1 MTVLTPPPSTATET
15 ARLPYGALL
24 ALAMTGF
31 LAIMTETLP
40 AGLLPEIGH
49 ALHVSAS
56 RTGQLVTAYAAGSLL
71 AAIPLTAAT
80 QTWRRRPTLLLC
92 IGGFLLFNIGT
103 SASSNYPL
111 TLAIRFLAGVTAGL
125 AWGIL
130 AGYARRMVAPQLKG
144 RAIAVAMAGT
154 PIAFSLGVP
163 AGTFLA
169 HATSWRIAFLAIA
182 AVSAGLAAWVLAVV
196 PDLPGQPARSRLSV
210 RSVFLAPGVRPVL
223 CVVFLWM
230 TAHNI
235 LYTYIAPFLALFG
248 LLPRIAPILLTF
260 GICAIAGI
268 GLAGLL
274 VDRMLRA
281 LVLLSLSIFIGVALV
296 LGSGHIPPSIVYAAV
311 AAWGV
316 TFGGAATLLQTACD
330 EAAGNGAELAPSLVT
345 TAWNLAIAAGGASGG
360 FLLNHATAASFPW
373 ALDLLLL
380 AALVIAWRSSKHGFA
395 PPTQTS

>member
-1 MTVLTPPPSTATET
+1 MTVLTPPPSTGSEA

-40 AGLLPEIGH
+40 AGLLPEIGR

-80 QTWRRRPTLLLC
+80 QTWRRRPILLLC
-92 IGGFLLFNIGT
+92 IGGFLFFNIAT
-103 SASSNYPL
+103 VASSNYPL
-111 TLAIRFLAGVTAGL
+111 TLAIRFLAGVAAGL
-125 AWGIL
+125 SWGIL
-130 AGYARRMVAPQLKG
+130 AGYARSMVAPQLKG

-163 AGTFLA
+163 AGTLLA
-169 HATSWRIAFLAIA
+169 HAASWRIAFLAVA
-182 AVSAGLAAWVLAVV
+182 AVSASLAVWVLAVV
-196 PDLPGQPARSRLSV
+196 PDLPGQPASSRLSV
-210 RSVFLAPGVRPVL
+210 RSVLLTPGVRPVL
-223 CVVFLWM
+223 AVVFLWM

-235 LYTYIAPFLALFG
+235 LYTYVAPFLALFG
-248 LLPRIAPILLTF
+248 LQTQVAPILLTF
-260 GICAIAGI
+260 GVCAIAGI

-281 LVLLSLSIFIGVALV
+281 LVLLSLSVFTGVALV
-296 LGSGHIPPSIVYAAV
+296 LGSGHVPPPVVYTAIAV
-311 AAWGV
+311 WGV
-316 TFGGAATLLQTACD
+316 TFGGAATLLQAACD
-330 EAAGNGAELAPSLVT
+330 EASGEGAALAPSLVT

-373 ALDLLLL
+373 ALALLLL
-380 AALVIAWRSSKHGFA
+380 AALVIASRSSKHGFT
-395 PPTQTS
+395 PPTHAS